1 MHIQL
6 KNKKLIFKDYRVKCC
21 VGKSGFKKN
30 KIEGDK
36 STPKGTF
43 KLKYVLYRIE
53 RVKLAGCKL
62 KKKVIKKNMGWCDDP
77 KSKFY
82 NKLIK
87 FPFNYSAEKLYI
99 KNNTYDIIVVIDYN
113 LKPIKPYKGSAIFI
127 HVSKKNYSST
137 NGCIAISKKDLKKL
151 LTIVN
156 KNTKIIIN

>member
-1 MHIQL
+1 
-6 KNKKLIFKDYRVKCC
+6 
-21 VGKSGFKKN
+21 
-30 KIEGDK
+30 
-36 STPKGTF
+36 
-43 KLKYVLYRIE
+43 
-53 RVKLAGCKL
+53 
-62 KKKVIKKNMGWCDDP
+62 MGWCDDP

-113 LKPIKPYKGSAIFI
+113 LKPIKPYKVSAIFI

-151 LTIVN
+151 LTIIN